1 MKYSNKIMNTQ
12 KIKDTLIF
20 ADDIINQYRSSN
32 KERSIAKNI
41 PIKFLD
47 VFYCYSKKVQ
57 SLRIRYRGSSRYYPD
72 GFKYYRGPQDYIHKK
87 YANSFAIY
95 KR

>member
-1 MKYSNKIMNTQ
+1 MNIQ

-32 KERSIAKNI
+32 KERSVAKNI
-41 PIKFLD
+41 PIKFLN

-57 SLRIRYRGSSRYYPD
+57 SLRIRYRGSSKYYPD
-72 GFKYYRGPQDYIHKK
+72 RYEYYRRPQDYIHKK
-87 YANSFAIY
+87 YADTFAIY